1 MADES
6 HPLRHQEEGTRSDA
20 ESVQC
25 VPYRRQV
32 STAEIVGVNQQRVE
46 VVQVAARLEEGI
58 VYAPD
63 LRVALQKV
71 VAERVEEA
79 YEGHFDLR
87 VGVVEGGIQEGGY
100 ALSSRQHVGA
110 PDVAVDKRRR
120 VGDLDELVEPFR
132 QPLHT

>member
-46 VVQVAARLEEGI
+46 VVKVAARLEEGI

-63 LRVALQKV
+63 LRVALQKG
-71 VAERVEEA
+71 VAERIEEA
-79 YEGHFDLR
+79 DEGQFDLR
-87 VGVVEGGIQEGGY
+87 VGVVEGRIQKSSY
-100 ALSSRQHVGA
+100 AISPCQHVGA
-110 PDVAVDKRRR
+110 PDVAV
-120 VGDLDELVEPFR
+120 
-132 QPLHT
+132 